1 MGHVRREM
9 EILRKNPKEMQEIN
23 TVTGMKNAFDRI
35 ISGLDTA
42 EERIPEPEDIST
54 EIFQIENWKANKK
67 D

>member
-1 MGHVRREM
+1 M
-9 EILRKNPKEMQEIN
+9 EILRKNPKEMREIN

-54 EIFQIENWKANKK
+54 EIFQIEN
-67 D
+67 